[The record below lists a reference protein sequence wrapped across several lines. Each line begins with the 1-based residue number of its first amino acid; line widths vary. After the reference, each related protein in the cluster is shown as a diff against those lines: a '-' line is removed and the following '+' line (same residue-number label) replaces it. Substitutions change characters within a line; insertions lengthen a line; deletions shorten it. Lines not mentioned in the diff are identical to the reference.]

1 MAIRATVFEFEVTEK
16 GEIVDFSIALPSDA
30 QRIVGLQ
37 ITNNDVGDVR
47 FLPSAPPYSL
57 PTTTPLYEGAKVAV
71 VESCCEAVE
80 TTSEYAKWDTI
91 KVIATHYYEGDT
103 LVKTTYSYRN
113 FTQDTE
119 IDAPPRTHLKPVEAE
134 SEPYL
139 EVVKQLSFTIT
150 NTVKAYPFGFVDIFP
165 AQYRQVKC
173 IVEADATTDAS
184 VNLIAR
190 FGTDE
195 VNANLG
201 YGIADSAGVTLS
213 RREFENAHFIG
224 LQAGK
229 THTVQLTF
237 IN

>member
-1 MAIRATVFEFEVTEK
+1 LRTQKPIVQVTEK
-16 GEIVDFSIALPSDA
+16 GEIVEFSIVLPRDA

-37 ITNNDVGDVR
+37 ITNNDVGDVL
-47 FLPSAPPYSL
+47 FVPSAPPYSL
-57 PTTTPLYEGAKVAV
+57 PTTTPLYEGAKVAIT
-71 VESCCEAVE
+71 ESCFEAVE

-119 IDAPPRTHLKPVEAE
+119 IDAPPRAHLKPVEAE
-134 SEPYL
+134 SEPHL
-139 EVVKQLSFTIT
+139 EVVKQLSFALT
-150 NTVKAYPFGFVDIFP
+150 NVVKAYPFAFVDTFP
-165 AQYRQVKC
+165 PQYRQVKC

-190 FGTDE
+190 FGTND
-195 VNANLG
+195 VSATLG
-201 YGIADSAGVTLS
+201 YGIADLAGVTLS
-213 RREFENAHFIG
+213 RKEFENAHFIG
-224 LQAGK
+224 LQVGK